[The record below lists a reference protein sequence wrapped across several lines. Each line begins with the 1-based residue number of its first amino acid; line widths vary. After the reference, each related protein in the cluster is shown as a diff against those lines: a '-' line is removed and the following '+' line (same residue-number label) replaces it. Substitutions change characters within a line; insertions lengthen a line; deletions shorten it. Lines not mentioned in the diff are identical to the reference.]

1 MDVLLLIRRYLRTR
15 RIALVAAL
23 FVAVSV
29 AAMIL
34 ITSVMDGFRHRIHTK
49 VRGVEPDLTFR
60 MKSPPRDHFDKV
72 EEMLAGQME
81 DKGGTIVSLSPRL
94 VTVGF
99 LFSKVEQARGP
110 VEYRKGIK
118 ILGVDW
124 ERIWD
129 VIPLERI
136 IRDCKDP
143 FMEFQGDLRQDR
155 DVFTEEA
162 VPGVL
167 VGEAL
172 ARSLRLSTRPGVLF
186 GHTNDATNV
195 TGRLVLEPGHDDRW
209 RVDGANLG
217 CRVVGVFDSGRDDFD
232 GVHMIMDRW
241 ELHALRYGDGA
252 DRPDCTTIHARVTT
266 EARGRLDDLKAELA
280 ARFPR
285 LEVESWKDRN
295 RGLMDA
301 LDVEKRTMALVLG
314 FIVVLAICLIF
325 GLLYMMVVE
334 KTRDVGVLRS
344 MGFSGRRVVV
354 LFLVYGTVLGI
365 IGSVLGAVLGVWL
378 VKNLNPVME
387 NLGIEV
393 FNPAVPYRFHTIP
406 TILDPA
412 QVMLICGGTVVMA
425 MIAGAV
431 AALKASVIDP
441 VRCLRYE

>member
-23 FVAVSV
+23 FVAIAV
-29 AAMIL
+29 AAMIV

-49 VRGVEPDLTFR
+49 LRGVEPDLTFR
-60 MKSPPRDHFDKV
+60 MKQPPRAHFK
-72 EEMLAGQME
+72 ELREMLRGQLAE
-81 DKGGTIVSLSPRL
+81 NGGVIEALSPRL

-99 LFSKVEQARGP
+99 LNSKVEQPGGP
-110 VEYRKGIK
+110 VTTNKHIR

-124 ERIWD
+124 KRTWD
-129 VIPLERI
+129 VIPLKRI
-136 IRDCKDP
+136 IEACEDP
-143 FMEFQGDLRQDR
+143 VHEFQGELTRDR
-155 DVFTEEA
+155 NVFTEEA

-167 VGEAL
+167 VGASL
-172 ARSLRLSTRPGVLF
+172 ARNLRLSTRPTLGF
-186 GHTNDATNV
+186 GHTNDVTSA
-195 TGRLVLEPGHDDRW
+195 TGRLIEDPANPGAW

-217 CRVVGVFDSGRDDFD
+217 CRVAGAFDSGRDDFD
-232 GVHMIMDRW
+232 GLHLMMDRF
-241 ELHALRYGDGA
+241 ELYELRYGSGS
-252 DRPDCTTIHARVTT
+252 DRPDCTTVHARVTP
-266 EARGRLDDLKAELA
+266 EARTRLAEIKEDLA

-285 LEVESWKDRN
+285 LVVESWRDRN
-295 RGLMDA
+295 RGLIDA

-314 FIVVLAICLIF
+314 FIVTLAIALVF

-344 MGFSGRRVVV
+344 MGFSGRRVIA
-354 LFLVYGTVLGI
+354 LFLSYGTVLGVL
-365 IGSVLGAVLGVWL
+365 GSVLGAFLGVWL
-378 VKNLNPVME
+378 VHNLNTVME
-387 NLGIEV
+387 VLGIEV

-406 TILDPA
+406 AILDPG
-412 QVMLICGGTVVMA
+412 QVAFICVGTVIMA